1 MRDRRCRRLVPL
13 LLSLLVVLPA
23 GAETRDEFDRRIT
36 AELRARDAGAADLFA
51 QANAARERGDHA
63 AAIELYSRVRAKHPA
78 FTHAT
83 RRLCGEKL
91 ATGMRAEAIA
101 LCREAVMADPSPLNQ
116 ATLAQALVTTPGEAP
131 PSDEDKKAAA
141 SMCDNLIRSSG
152 DDLSVQQMCTPVAF
166 ATGSI
171 ATAIAGATNL
181 ERLAPDDLETV
192 YFAAVAHAV
201 QGEFL
206 RADLDLWRARR
217 RGLADEEYA
226 RLRGSFHEAWPLW
239 LTAAIWSAFGVAI
252 WLVLALVLLA
262 AGAALSRATLAE
274 AQRIAGTQAGTGTT
288 RQGGALRRIYAFVIG
303 VAGMAYF
310 LSLPLLLVVV
320 LLTGGGV
327 ILGLLSLG
335 HVPLNLIFALFV
347 GVVATCWAILKSLVV
362 LGRDEEPGLRAEM
375 DQHPRLQALLAA
387 VAGEIGTRPV
397 DSVYLLPGTEFA
409 VMERGGLLQRLQGR
423 AERCLLIGV
432 GVLEGFR
439 LRPFEAVLAH
449 EYGHFVN
456 KDTAGG
462 RFSLAVRRSI
472 FRMAGGLAG
481 SGAANWLNP
490 AWLFLLAFGSLFQRI
505 SQGAS
510 RLQEVMADRW
520 AVAVYGSQAF
530 IDGLRHVIE
539 RSVRFDA
546 QVGATLTDFAGRQ
559 DDIPDL
565 YAYRPAQPPPESDIQ
580 EAVALALA
588 APASPYDSHPSPA
601 QRFDWATRLGGPGSA
616 VEGSSEDAWVLFA
629 NRPAIEA
636 AMTDRFLGRA

>member
-1 MRDRRCRRLVPL
+1 M
-13 LLSLLVVLPA
+13 
-23 GAETRDEFDRRIT
+23 
-36 AELRARDAGAADLFA
+36 
-51 QANAARERGDHA
+51 
-63 AAIELYSRVRAKHPA
+63 
-78 FTHAT
+78 
-83 RRLCGEKL
+83 
-91 ATGMRAEAIA
+91 
-101 LCREAVMADPSPLNQ
+101 
-116 ATLAQALVTTPGEAP
+116 
-131 PSDEDKKAAA
+131 
-141 SMCDNLIRSSG
+141 
-152 DDLSVQQMCTPVAF
+152 
-166 ATGSI
+166 
-171 ATAIAGATNL
+171 
-181 ERLAPDDLETV
+181 

-217 RGLADEEYA
+217 KGLAEEEYA
-226 RLRGSFHEAWPLW
+226 RLRGSFHQAWPLW
-239 LTAAIWSAFGVAI
+239 LTAAVWSAFGVAG
-252 WLVLALVLLA
+252 WLVVALVLLA

-274 AQRIAGTQAGTGTT
+274 AQRIADAHAATGAK

-303 VAGMAYF
+303 VAGMGVF
-310 LSLPLLLVVV
+310 LSPPPAPRRRAPHGRRSD
-320 LLTGGGV
+320 TGPAVAGPRPAQSDFV
-327 ILGLLSLG
+327 
-335 HVPLNLIFALFV
+335 LFV
-347 GVVATCWAILKSLVV
+347 GVQRPPAGGILKSLVV

-423 AERCLLIGV
+423 AERCLLIGI

-472 FRMAGGLAG
+472 FRMADGLAG

-490 AWLFLLAFGSLFQRI
+490 AWLFLLAFGRLFQRI
-505 SQGAS
+505 SLGAS

-520 AVAVYGSQAF
+520 AVAAYGSQAF

-546 QVGATLTDFAGRQ
+546 QVGATLSDFAGRQ

-601 QRFDWATRLGGPGSA
+601 QRFDWATRIGGAGIGGGGKQRGRLGAVREPPRHRGRDDGPFPRTCVGGAPPIAVGGLRARRPLMVA
-616 VEGSSEDAWVLFA
+616 VEPGEPLVQRRETRTA
-629 NRPAIEA
+629 
-636 AMTDRFLGRA
+636 G